1 MEIRPLVT
9 PAELAAV
16 DELAGRI
23 WRTDGAAVVPRE
35 LLRVLAVTGSYVAGA
50 FDGTRL
56 VGFAV
61 GILGR
66 HDDELE
72 LHSHVAGVHP
82 EAQNTGVG
90 FALKLDQR
98 NWALA
103 RGIGLITWTFDP
115 LVRRNAVFNLAKLGA
130 AVSDYLVDFYGDMAD
145 GVNAGQG
152 SDRWWVRW
160 QLASPRAA
168 AAAAGN
174 KEFLDGGALRATGRL
189 LVDEQGHAGASI
201 DGDPLLCAT
210 PADVEALR
218 VADPQAARMW
228 RTAVRAALTSA
239 LDAGYHVA
247 GITRDGCYVLRT

>member
-1 MEIRPLVT
+1 MEIRPLAT

-16 DELAGRI
+16 DELAGLI
-23 WRTDGAAVVPRE
+23 WRTDGSAVVPRE

-50 FDGTRL
+50 FDGARL
-56 VGFAV
+56 IGFAV

-66 HDDELE
+66 HDGELE

-98 NWALA
+98 RWALE

-130 AVSDYLVDFYGDMAD
+130 TVSDYLVDFYGEMAD

-152 SDRWWVRW
+152 SDRWWVQWR
-160 QLASPRAA
+160 LSTPDVTAAVTGVRHVADGAELRAA
-168 AAAAGN
+168 
-174 KEFLDGGALRATGRL
+174 GRL
-189 LVDEQGHAGASI
+189 LVDDHGHAIARV
-201 DGDPLLCAT
+201 DGHPLLCAT

-218 VADPQAARMW
+218 VADPRAAIAW
-228 RTAVRAALTSA
+228 RTSVRAALSSA
-239 LDAGYHVA
+239 LAAGYHVA
-247 GITRDGCYVLRT
+247 GITEDGSYLLRT